1 MVVVF
6 GLVLGVIKM
15 TESDT
20 VSEVDVAKARAEFIA
35 DIYATRVTKGSL
47 DGCYRVK
54 LKNFYVVTNHNDIFL
69 G

>member
-47 DGCYRVK
+47 ADRDWETTTIQGRH
-54 LKNFYVVTNHNDIFL
+54 L
-69 G
+69 